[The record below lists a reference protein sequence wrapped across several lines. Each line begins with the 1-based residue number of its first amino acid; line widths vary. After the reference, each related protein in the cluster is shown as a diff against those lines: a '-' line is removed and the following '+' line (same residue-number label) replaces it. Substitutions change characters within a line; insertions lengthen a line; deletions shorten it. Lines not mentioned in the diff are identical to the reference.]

1 MILATRCR
9 LDLTKC
15 IVAKCAKQ
23 TGMVDDFEDFFK
35 AKSLCSC
42 ETKPS
47 PTLYFSQNTPMLT
60 ESRGEFGDLHSI
72 LLDFVNFAF
81 ITRWFL
87 IGAIRSVS

>member
-1 MILATRCR
+1 
-9 LDLTKC
+9 
-15 IVAKCAKQ
+15 
-23 TGMVDDFEDFFK
+23 MVDDFEDFFK
-35 AKSLCSC
+35 GKSRCSC
-42 ETKPS
+42 ATKPS